1 MKNKKGNVKMKHAIV
16 LSAVFGMFAVSA
28 GDVNVN
34 GDFSKVNKDGTPALW
49 SLNMGA
55 EQAKQVKM
63 TITRNQETQK
73 NALEI
78 NAEAISKNNI
88 PLRHVSG
95 IPAKAGDTLIVMAEV
110 KTNGSVALAYY
121 GYSAGKPILFK
132 QQGFLIMNARTP
144 VKAEFKIEDG
154 KDANA
159 KTDRINLCFVFP
171 ANRTSTIENVT
182 VELIP
187 KKTEN

>member
-1 MKNKKGNVKMKHAIV
+1 MKNKKGNVKMKQAII
-16 LSAVFGMFAVSA
+16 LSVVFGMFAA
-28 GDVNVN
+28 FGGDVNVN
-34 GDFSKVNKDGTPALW
+34 GDFSKANKDGTPALW

-55 EQAKQVKM
+55 EQAKLVKL
-63 TITRNQETQK
+63 TITKNQETQR
-73 NALEI
+73 NMLEI
-78 NAEAISKNNI
+78 NAEAVSKNNI

-95 IPAKAGDTLIVMAEV
+95 IPAKAGDTLIVMADV
-110 KTNGSVALAYY
+110 KTNGTVALAYH
-121 GYSAGKPILFK
+121 GYSVGKPIFSK
-132 QQGFLIMNARTP
+132 QQGFLIMNAKTS

-154 KDANA
+154 KDENA
-159 KTDRINLCFVFP
+159 KTDHINLYFVFP